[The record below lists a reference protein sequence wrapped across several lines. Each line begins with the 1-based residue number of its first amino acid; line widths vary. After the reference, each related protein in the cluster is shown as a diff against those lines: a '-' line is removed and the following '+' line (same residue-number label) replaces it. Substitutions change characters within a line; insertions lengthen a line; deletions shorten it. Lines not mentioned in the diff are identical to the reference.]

1 MREMVANNDLR
12 RNIINPLLSELNLN
26 NNRLPNI
33 ITLTSLIGSEHNQ
46 IQNRFNMNINRQWS

>member
-46 IQNRFNMNINRQWS
+46 IQNRFNMNINRQ